1 MSTEPTSHDNQKS
14 RTDRSAS
21 DTIFE
26 SLDSDSIDTESPEQI
41 VDLLEQQVAEFRDRE
56 LKAQAELENFRKRLL
71 RDTEQQLKYAV
82 VPFVRDLL
90 EVVDNLNRA
99 TDAATSSGST
109 DSLVSGVKL
118 VQSQLATV
126 LGKHDCRPIVSIGQT
141 FNPYHHQAI
150 SQQPST
156 EFPAGLVMYE
166 TSVGY
171 ILHDRV
177 IRPSMVIVSTGPA
190 S

>member
-1 MSTEPTSHDNQKS
+1 MSTEPTNEIDKDTSG
-14 RTDRSAS
+14 SANDS
-21 DTIFE
+21 IFE
-26 SLDSDSIDTESPEQI
+26 SLESESIGNESPEQI
-41 VDLLEQQVAEFRDRE
+41 VDLLEQQVAEFRGRE

-71 RDTEQQLKYAV
+71 RDTEQQIKYAL
-82 VPFVRDLL
+82 VPFVRDLV

-99 TDAATSSGST
+99 TDAATASGST

-126 LGKHDCRPIVSIGQT
+126 LGKHNCTPINSVGQS
-141 FNPYHHQAI
+141 FDPNQHQAI

-156 EFPAGLVMYE
+156 EFAAGIVMYE

-171 ILHDRV
+171 MLYDRV
-177 IRPSMVIVSTGPA
+177 VRPSMVIVSTGPA
-190 S
+190 T

>member
-1 MSTEPTSHDNQKS
+1 MSSEPTNQVNQES

-21 DTIFE
+21 DTLFE
-26 SLDSDSIDTESPEQI
+26 SLDSDSINTESPEQI

-99 TDAATSSGST
+99 TDAATASGST

-150 SQQPST
+150 SQQPSL
-156 EFPAGLVMYE
+156 EFPAGIVMYE

>member
-1 MSTEPTSHDNQKS
+1 MSTEPKNEVNRDSAS
-14 RTDRSAS
+14 SAS

-26 SLDSDSIDTESPEQI
+26 SLENESLANETPEQI

-99 TDAATSSGST
+99 TDAATASGST

-126 LGKHDCRPIVSIGQT
+126 LGKYDCRPIVSVGQT

-150 SQQPST
+150 SQMPSA
-156 EFPAGLVMYE
+156 EYAAGIVMHE

-171 ILHDRV
+171 ILYDRV

-190 S
+190 T

>member
-1 MSTEPTSHDNQKS
+1 MSTEPKNEVNRDSAS
-14 RTDRSAS
+14 SAS
-21 DTIFE
+21 DTLFE
-26 SLDSDSIDTESPEQI
+26 SLENESLANETPEQI

-99 TDAATSSGST
+99 TDSATAGGST
-109 DSLVSGVKL
+109 DSLVSGVRL

-126 LGKHDCRPIVSIGQT
+126 LGKYDCRPIVSVGQT
-141 FNPYHHQAI
+141 FNPHHHQAI
-150 SQQPST
+150 SQMPST
-156 EFPAGLVMYE
+156 EYAAGIVMHE

-171 ILHDRV
+171 ILYDRV

-190 S
+190 T

>member
-1 MSTEPTSHDNQKS
+1 MSSEPTNEIDPNFNAGKN
-14 RTDRSAS
+14 AS
-21 DTIFE
+21 DSIFE
-26 SLDSDSIDTESPEQI
+26 SMENDPLNADSPEQI

-71 RDTEQQLKYAV
+71 RDTEQQIKYAL
-82 VPFVRDLL
+82 VPFVKDLL

-99 TDAATSSGST
+99 TDAATASGST
-109 DSLVSGVKL
+109 DSLVAGVKL
-118 VQSQLATV
+118 VQSQLNTV
-126 LGKHDCRPIVSIGQT
+126 LGKHECRPIVSVGQT

-150 SQQPST
+150 SQMPSA
-156 EFPAGLVMYE
+156 EYAAGIVMHE

-190 S
+190 T